1 MAKTI
6 DLNDL
11 LEESAVTI
19 KVNGKDYTVR
29 DLPLDLTK
37 DSDGDNGIRVIV
49 MKALKCEESDLE
61 GLGIAALSKI
71 MDVLY
76 ENLLPSR
83 SSEK

>member
-19 KVNGKDYTVR
+19 KVNGKEYTVR

>member
-71 MDVLY
+71 MDALY
-76 ENLLPSR
+76 ENLLPSHN
-83 SSEK
+83 SEK

>member
-37 DSDGDNGIRVIV
+37 DSDGDNGIKSIV
-49 MKALKCEESDLE
+49 MRALKCEEADLE
-61 GLGIAALSKI
+61 GLGIAALAKI

-76 ENLLPSR
+76 ENLLPSHN
-83 SSEK
+83 SEK

>member
-11 LEESAVTI
+11 LDESAVTI

-37 DSDGDNGIRVIV
+37 DSDGDNGIKSIV
-49 MKALKCEESDLE
+49 MRALKCEEADLE
-61 GLGIAALSKI
+61 GLGVAALAKI
-71 MDVLY
+71 MDALY